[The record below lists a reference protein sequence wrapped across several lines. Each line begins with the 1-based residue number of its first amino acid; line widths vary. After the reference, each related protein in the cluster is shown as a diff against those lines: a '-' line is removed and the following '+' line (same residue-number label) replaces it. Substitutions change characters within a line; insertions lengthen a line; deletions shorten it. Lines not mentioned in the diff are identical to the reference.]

1 MGAAFPLHVQQVQS
15 ASSPKSPALQPIR
28 GSGMFIEL
36 LSRAAEAEAFR

>member
-28 GSGMFIEL
+28 GSGTFTEL

>member
-1 MGAAFPLHVQQVQS
+1 MDAAFPLYVQQMQL

-28 GSGMFIEL
+28 GSGTFTEL